1 METLITT
8 AANGSKR
15 VWRIWNERSIMYTEY
30 GILGGKM
37 ITSSRQIE
45 GKNKGKSNETSAEE
59 QAAKEVKSRW
69 LKKIDEGYKPMKKS
83 SKQDDTIYLPM
94 LAQPYDKKKVKFPCF
109 VQPKLDGIRALY
121 YRGALWS
128 RKGKMF
134 TTLDHI
140 VSDLKDI
147 DVVLDGELYSDK
159 GSFQEICSWVKKK
172 SSKTS
177 LIKYIVYDLISDS
190 DYSVRYQQ
198 LMEIISSLGF
208 SRVLLH
214 TTEICHNDSE
224 VKSYLVKYTSSGFEG
239 VMIRNFKGGYA
250 MKSRSKNLQKLKQ
263 FIDKEFEITG
273 YTEGVGAEKGCIIF
287 ICKTDSGKEFNV
299 RPTGTRQDR
308 TRMFKSGKKYIGK
321 LLTVKYQ
328 ELTDDGIP
336 RFPVGIIVRD
346 YE

>member
-190 DYSVRYQQ
+190 DYSVR
-198 LMEIISSLGF
+198 
-208 SRVLLH
+208 
-214 TTEICHNDSE
+214 
-224 VKSYLVKYTSSGFEG
+224 
-239 VMIRNFKGGYA
+239 
-250 MKSRSKNLQKLKQ
+250 
-263 FIDKEFEITG
+263 
-273 YTEGVGAEKGCIIF
+273 
-287 ICKTDSGKEFNV
+287 
-299 RPTGTRQDR
+299 
-308 TRMFKSGKKYIGK
+308 
-321 LLTVKYQ
+321 
-328 ELTDDGIP
+328 
-336 RFPVGIIVRD
+336 
-346 YE
+346 